1 MTWSIHLAFEG
12 GPPLISSAQSW
23 RYSLARPDPGW
34 CPTSYCGL
42 QRRVCNTL

>member
-23 RYSLARPDPGW
+23 R
-34 CPTSYCGL
+34 
-42 QRRVCNTL
+42 